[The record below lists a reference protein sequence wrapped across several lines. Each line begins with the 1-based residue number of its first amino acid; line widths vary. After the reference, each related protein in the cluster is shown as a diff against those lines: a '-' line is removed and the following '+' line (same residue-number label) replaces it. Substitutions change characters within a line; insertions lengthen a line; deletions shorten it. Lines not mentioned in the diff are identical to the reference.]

1 MNGEDDYLEARAI
14 HLIREAERARAISL
28 DLHEIDSLRRL
39 PPEVNWLRAL
49 QTLDLSRLVSLGGD
63 LSPLAGLGRLASE
76 AGFCDSSVEAPV
88 THE

>member
-28 DLHEIDSLRRL
+28 DLHEI
-39 PPEVNWLRAL
+39 
-49 QTLDLSRLVSLGGD
+49 
-63 LSPLAGLGRLASE
+63 E